1 MVENR
6 PFAQFMAYLTL
17 VIGVV
22 VVAFPV
28 YLAIMASTFDTG
40 QWPAGSVFIRQFGLA
55 RPAQRRRAVS

>member
-17 VIGVV
+17 VLGVV

-28 YLAIMASTFDTG
+28 YLAIMASTFDTATIING
-40 QWPAGSVFIRQFGLA
+40 NMPLTPGDQAAENYTLGA
-55 RPAQRRRAVS
+55 